1 MTWLSA
7 NYTRRSSSAAAWCA
21 WPGELRCCWS
31 YRGAWLVDYAVDAL
45 HLPVGSGWNSAA
57 ASRQRRHSPGDL
69 GSSPTL
75 VLVPAAETVGATS
88 FLLHEE
94 HATRFREEYPEC
106 VGARLLA
113 AGGKRGSGAKA
124 RRLVVVAAPL
134 GAIQGGKRKKG
145 AGAERFENERC
156 VLSEDGW
163 SYLRARGGHCNL
175 LVWSLDF
182 HCAGIDTFLC
192 VADTNILSEPARG
205 SCIGSIS
212 PGETVLASGAR
223 QVPSK
228 GSWVRIGLGW
238 VAISTTIGDVT
249 TVHLEAAGCERQC
262 GGVCE
267 CASTCTGQTK
277 SRHGC
282 DFRLQFDRTLEQV
295 PQRLVRVTVIGKH
308 SSSKWAPLPLDNRA
322 VSPRT
327 RQVILKKMTN
337 KDTARKV
344 QLNLNTEALVSGAT
358 TNEDGVVT
366 DHSVVPSKKVSAL
379 SNVSIN
385 AYSESFC

>member
-1 MTWLSA
+1 MRNTPLGFERSTLRAWVHACSLQEASGVQGP
-7 NYTRRSSSAAAWCA
+7 RRSDSWSSRLLSVQSRVGSARRAPVPSGSKMSAA
-21 WPGELRCCWS
+21 CCPKTAGLIS
-31 YRGAWLVDYAVDAL
+31 AL
-45 HLPVGSGWNSAA
+45 
-57 ASRQRRHSPGDL
+57 
-69 GSSPTL
+69 
-75 VLVPAAETVGATS
+75 
-88 FLLHEE
+88 
-94 HATRFREEYPEC
+94 
-106 VGARLLA
+106 
-113 AGGKRGSGAKA
+113 GGGT
-124 RRLVVVAAPL
+124 
-134 GAIQGGKRKKG
+134 AI
-145 AGAERFENERC
+145 C
-156 VLSEDGW
+156 W
-163 SYLRARGGHCNL
+163 
-175 LVWSLDF
+175 
-182 HCAGIDTFLC
+182 GIDTFLC
-192 VADTNILSEPARG
+192 VADTNILSEPAGG